1 MKRIGFLFAVM
12 LLMAATHSNAS
23 ADTLVFSQGFD
34 APNTN
39 GVFSTLN
46 GGSGVV
52 KRAPSGFN
60 GITSSSGAGYGTV
73 SQDANGAPFTKFDGY
88 RSVWTGGF
96 RSSVDVYLP
105 LTWSGNQGFD
115 LSTAVSGTD
124 GNHRRDFIFHAAFDT
139 STGKLLIG
147 ADNTTNFAPRQDL
160 ETIDHLEVTQAGW
173 YTLQSTFYDNGGV
186 LAVDMQVLQGNVV
199 LFTHTLSDASDVMGL
214 IGGNRYGWF
223 TNIDL
228 PANPSGQLAIDNW
241 NLSVT
246 QTPEPASMILLGTG
260 LVGVAGAARRRF
272 KKPTKIEG

>member
-1 MKRIGFLFAVM
+1 MKRLGLLFVVM

-23 ADTLVFSQGFD
+23 ADTLVFSLGFD